1 MAQTLFFA
9 LGTIVLVITGLSL
22 AADILIPVSLA
33 VLIWFL
39 INALA
44 TWLRSIPWVGRHLR
58 AGQAVV
64 LSLILTLSAA
74 GWVIG
79 LVVANL
85 GEISDRMAQAG
96 PQLQVLL
103 RSAEAYVGLEQ
114 EINVEELFDDLR
126 LETLVGRIASA
137 IGDIAGQTG
146 TILLYVI
153 FLLLDQPYYKA
164 KLRALFPRPE
174 RRSTANE
181 VLAKINADVRT
192 YIGLMTVASLIVGVV
207 TYAVLVFYNI
217 DAAAFWGFLA
227 FLLNYIPT
235 IGTFLGIALPFLYAL
250 VQFGADAATTS
261 GADLVVIFVLLTAIQ
276 MLVGNVLVPRW
287 MGDRLNL
294 SQFVVILSLI
304 VWGAMWGATGMFLGV
319 PLTMIAV
326 IILARFE
333 QTKWL
338 AILLSLR
345 GSIDQSAA
353 NDQPDG
359 AQAEGNRSD
368 ATPEAGNQTAPP
380 TDVPSTGPVVVTK
393 AGDQRA

>member
-9 LGTIVLVITGLSL
+9 LGTIVLVIAGLSL

-44 TWLRSIPWVGRHLR
+44 MWLRSIPWVGRHLR

-96 PQLQVLL
+96 PQLQMLL
-103 RSAEAYVGLEQ
+103 RSLEAYVGLEE

-153 FLLLDQPYYKA
+153 FLLLDQPFYKA

-192 YIGLMTVASLIVGVV
+192 YIGLMTVASVIVGVV
-207 TYAVLVFYNI
+207 TYAVLEVYSI
-217 DAAAFWGFLA
+217 DAAPFWGFLA

-261 GADLVVIFVLLTAIQ
+261 GTDLVIIFVLLTAVQ

-326 IILARFE
+326 IILARFD

-353 NDQPDG
+353 NDQPDDG
-359 AQAEGNRSD
+359 PVDGRQPDGTAD
-368 ATPEAGNQTAPP
+368 AGNKAAPP
-380 TDVPSTGPVVVTK
+380 TDGPLTGPVVMTK